1 MTTKK
6 ERILE
11 AALELFAKQGY
22 AATSTKAIAEKAAVS
37 EGLLFKHF
45 GNKQG
50 LLDALLKEAEDQA
63 ALLVA
68 PIVLEKNPLE
78 VIRKCIEMPFEV
90 PQEAYNFWRLIF
102 QLKWN
107 IDYDHKKKE
116 LPLREKL
123 LAVFTELEREDPA
136 QETALIMQL
145 IDSVSIGLLQG
156 SLAEPLVFL
165 DFLLKKYIY

>member
-1 MTTKK
+1 MVSKK

-11 AALELFAKQGY
+11 AALALFAKQGY
-22 AATSTKAIAEKAAVS
+22 AATSTNAIARKAAVS

-50 LLDALLKEAEDQA
+50 LLDALLKEAEDQVT
-63 ALLVA
+63 LLVA
-68 PIVLEKNPLE
+68 PIVTEKNPLE
-78 VIRKCIEMPFEV
+78 VIRKCIEMPFDV

-107 IDYDHKKKE
+107 IDYDPKKKE
-116 LPLREKL
+116 QPLREKL
-123 LAVFTELEREDPA
+123 LAVFTELGKEDPE
-136 QETALIMQL
+136 QETELLMQL

-156 SLAEPLVFL
+156 SLNAPLLFR
-165 DFLLKKYIY
+165 DFLLKKYI

>member
-11 AALELFAKQGY
+11 AALELFAKQGF
-22 AATSTKAIAEKAAVS
+22 AATSTNAIAKKAGVS

-50 LLDALLKEAEDQA
+50 LLEALLKEGEERVAVL
-63 ALLVA
+63 AL
-68 PIVLEKNPLE
+68 PIVAEENPQE
-78 VIRKCIEMPFEV
+78 VLRKYIELPFNM

-107 IDYDHKKKE
+107 INYDHKKK
-116 LPLREKL
+116 LKPIRDKL
-123 LAVFTELEREDPA
+123 IAVFTGLGKSNPPLETEM
-136 QETALIMQL
+136 LMQL
-145 IDSVSIGLLQG
+145 IDSASIGLLQG
-156 SLAEPLVFL
+156 TLNEPMAYR
-165 DFLLKKYIY
+165 DFLLKKYLL

>member
-1 MTTKK
+1 MVSKK

-11 AALELFAKQGY
+11 AALALFAKQGY
-22 AATSTKAIAEKAAVS
+22 AATSTNAIARKAAVS

-50 LLDALLKEAEDQA
+50 LLDALLKEAEDQVT
-63 ALLVA
+63 LLVA
-68 PIVLEKNPLE
+68 PIVTEKNPLE
-78 VIRKCIEMPFEV
+78 VIRKCIEMPFDV

-116 LPLREKL
+116 QPLREKL
-123 LAVFTELEREDPA
+123 LAVFTELGKEDPE
-136 QETALIMQL
+136 QETELLMQL

-156 SLAEPLVFL
+156 SLNDPLLFR
-165 DFLLKKYIY
+165 DFLLKKYI

>member
-11 AALELFAKQGY
+11 AALELFAKQGF
-22 AATSTKAIAEKAAVS
+22 AATSTNAIAKKAKVS

-50 LLDALLKEAEDQA
+50 LLDALLQEGEER
-63 ALLVA
+63 VA
-68 PIVLEKNPLE
+68 VLASPI
-78 VIRKCIEMPFEV
+78 IIEEN
-90 PQEAYNFWRLIF
+90 PQEVLRKYIELPFNIPEETYNFWRLLF

-107 IDYDHKKKE
+107 IDYDHQKKAK
-116 LPLREKL
+116 PLRTKL
-123 LAVFTELEREDPA
+123 LAVFAELGKEDPELETEM
-136 QETALIMQL
+136 LMHL

-156 SLAEPLVFL
+156 NLGEPLVYR
-165 DFLLKKYIY
+165 DFLLKKYIH

>member
-1 MTTKK
+1 MVSKK

-11 AALELFAKQGY
+11 AALALFAKQGY
-22 AATSTKAIAEKAAVS
+22 AATSTNAIARKAAVS

-50 LLDALLKEAEDQA
+50 LLDALLKEAEDQVT
-63 ALLVA
+63 LLVA
-68 PIVLEKNPLE
+68 PIVTEKNPLE
-78 VIRKCIEMPFEV
+78 VIRKCIEMPFDV

-116 LPLREKL
+116 QPLREKL
-123 LAVFTELEREDPA
+123 LAVFTELGKEDPE
-136 QETALIMQL
+136 QETELLMQL

-156 SLAEPLVFL
+156 SLNAPLLFR
-165 DFLLKKYIY
+165 DFLLKKYI

>member
-11 AALELFAKQGY
+11 AALALFAKQGY
-22 AATSTKAIAEKAAVS
+22 AATSTNAIAKKAAVS

-45 GNKQG
+45 GSKQG

-68 PIVLEKNPLE
+68 PIILEKNPLE
-78 VIRKCIEMPFEV
+78 VIRKCIEMPFNV
-90 PQEAYNFWRLIF
+90 PQAAYDFWRLIF

-107 IDYDHKKKE
+107 IDYDHKKNE
-116 LPLREKL
+116 QPLYEKL
-123 LAVFTELEREDPA
+123 LAVFTELVEEDPE
-136 QETALIMQL
+136 QETALLMQL
-145 IDSVSIGLLQG
+145 IDSISIGLLQG
-156 SLAEPLVFL
+156 SLSEPLAFR
-165 DFLLKKYIY
+165 DFLLKKYIQ